1 MFSKIFGGT
10 GLQAV
15 MAGRDAAGKTT
26 LLYKLNLGEVV
37 TTIPTIGFN
46 VETVE
51 FRKTKITSMDVSY
64 QGLFGLIKYYLRHA
78 NSLIY
83 VVDSADRE
91 GLDENKRFLN
101 RFMSEDEFKTMPVL
115 IFANKQDLSNTIDL
129 PKLTEQLELYKLN
142 DRKWTVQPCCA
153 VTLDGVYDGLNWL
166 SFAIQAQME
175 ENKNEKNKSNENEN
189 ENENEKEN

>member
-37 TTIPTIGFN
+37 TTIPTIGFT

-51 FRKTKITSMDVSY
+51 FRKTKITSMDVYY
-64 QGLFGLIKYYLRHA
+64 QRLFPLIKYYLRHA

-91 GLDENKRFLN
+91 GIDENKRFLN

-189 ENENEKEN
+189 ENEKEN